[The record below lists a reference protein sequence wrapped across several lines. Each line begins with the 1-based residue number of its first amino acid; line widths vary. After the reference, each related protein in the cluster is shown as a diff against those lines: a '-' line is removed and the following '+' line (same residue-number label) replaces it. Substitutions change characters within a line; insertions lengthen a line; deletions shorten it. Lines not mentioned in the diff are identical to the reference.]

1 MPVRAITN
9 FLPID
14 EHVNH
19 IVGNEIKKLL
29 DWIYEIELSKTGLL
43 TGALLWLTEP
53 TICHSQLDSAK
64 LRQNIG
70 VYKN

>member
-1 MPVRAITN
+1 MK
-9 FLPID
+9 L
-14 EHVNH
+14 
-19 IVGNEIKKLL
+19 KKLL